1 MKYKEFL
8 NLAYHVPLCG
18 EKPPA
23 IMLVGHPGT
32 GKSHLLTHF
41 RGSNCMYLSDTTAAG
56 IESIMDQFDKDPKF
70 HYIVCPDIITVLTR
84 RSKRFVSFLNVA
96 LEEGVTAVLRK
107 DIDWKTRNGG
117 AHIGLITA
125 ITTPEF
131 KANYYLLQ
139 ATGFTTRTFF
149 VDFDPDTAE
158 SARNISRG
166 VSDQGLEV
174 TVPIDKKT
182 ERPMKFNVEISEEAA
197 LENEELGRAWAKAE
211 GERPL
216 RRTLLLRRFSRARAL
231 TQHLE
236 GKREKLIT
244 TAEDVSYVWKLFSQ
258 IRFDP
263 RTIGKT
269 TGSTGTAFGG
279 DQQVRR
285 VDADYSK
292 WARKTDKRVAG

>member
-1 MKYKEFL
+1 MKYKELL

-18 EKPPA
+18 EKPPS

-32 GKSHLLTHF
+32 GKSHLLMHY

-56 IESIMDQFDKDPKF
+56 IESVLSEFDKDPKF

-84 RSKRFVSFLNVA
+84 RSKRFISFLNIA
-96 LEEGVTAVLRK
+96 LEEGVKAVLRK

-117 AHIGLITA
+117 AHVGMITA

-131 KANYYLLQ
+131 KANYWLLQ
-139 ATGFTTRTFF
+139 STGFTSRTFF

-166 VSDQGLEV
+166 IKEDGVEI
-174 TVPIDKKT
+174 TVPMDKLYH
-182 ERPMKFNVEISEEAA
+182 VGISEEAA
-197 LENEELGRAWAKAE
+197 LETEELGKTWAKQE

-231 TQHLE
+231 ILHLE

-244 TAEDVSYVWKLFSQ
+244 TAEDVNYVWKLFSQ

-263 RTIGKT
+263 RSIGRT
-269 TGSTGTAFGG
+269 SGSTGQAYGTDRG
-279 DQQVRR
+279 DQPVRR
-285 VDADYSK
+285 VCADYSK
-292 WARKTDKRVAG
+292 WTGRTDKRNAG